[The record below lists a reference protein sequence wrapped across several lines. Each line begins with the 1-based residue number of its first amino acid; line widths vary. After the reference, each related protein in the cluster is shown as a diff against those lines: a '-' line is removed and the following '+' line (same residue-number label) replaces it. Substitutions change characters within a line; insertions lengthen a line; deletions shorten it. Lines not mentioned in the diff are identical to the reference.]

1 MNTNPIDT
9 YQARDE
15 KITRD
20 VNFEDP
26 DLDVILR
33 IRLLSDPGTPFWD
46 VSYIHGRTK
55 TGEKVRVIAPSHWFQ
70 IPKAEGPVRFILR
83 TTPQIRKMCF
93 VKDVLSLCQ

>member
-20 VNFEDP
+20 VHFDNPE
-26 DLDVILR
+26 LQTIIR
-33 IRLLSDPGTPFWD
+33 IRLLSDYGTPFWD
-46 VSYIHGRTK
+46 VSYVHGRTRS
-55 TGEKVRVIAPSHWFQ
+55 GEKVRVIMPAHWFQ
-70 IPKAEGPVRFILR
+70 IPKAEGPVKWILR
-83 TTPQIRKMCF
+83 TTPQIRRLCY